1 MPDPFLRLADRAA
14 FGLFGLTPGSHFADA
29 VHFFVEDTVKIFV
42 LMAAI
47 TFLMGLFRSVV
58 SPHRVRAAL
67 AGRSRGASYL
77 MAVSLGAVTPFCSCS
92 SVPLFIGFLEGGV
105 PVGATMAFLIASP
118 MINEVAV
125 VLLGVLLGWP
135 VAALYVGT
143 GMAVGVLGGWLAD
156 RTGFER
162 HVESFVWT
170 IRMGAAAEVPAET
183 GWRARLSFATEET
196 RKIVGRVWP
205 YVLIGVALGAG
216 LHGYVPEDFVV
227 RVAGP
232 DNPLAVPLAVLLGI
246 PLYSSATGIIPVA
259 EALLGKGMPVG
270 TVLALMMSTVAI
282 SLPEF
287 VILRR
292 VVTAPG
298 LVRFAAFLGLAFTA
312 VGVSFNL
319 ILS

>member
-1 MPDPFLRLADRAA
+1 MSDPFLWLADRAA
-14 FGLFGLTPGSHFADA
+14 FGLLGLTPGSHLGDA

-42 LMAAI
+42 LMSAI
-47 TFLMGLFRSVV
+47 IFLMGLFRSVV
-58 SPHRVRAAL
+58 SPHRVRAVL
-67 AGRSRGASYL
+67 AGRSRGASYV
-77 MAVSLGAVTPFCSCS
+77 MAVGLGAVTPFCSCS

-135 VAALYVGT
+135 VAALYVVT
-143 GMAVGVLGGWLAD
+143 GLAVGVFGGWLAD

-162 HVESFVWT
+162 HVEAFVWT
-170 IRMGAAAEVPAET
+170 IRMGAETEIPGET
-183 GWRARLSFATEET
+183 GLRARLAFAASET
-196 RKIVGRVWP
+196 RSIVGRVWL
-205 YVLIGVALGAG
+205 YVLVGVGLGAG
-216 LHGYVPEDFVV
+216 LHGFVPEDFVL

-232 DNPLAVPLAVLLGI
+232 DNPLAVPLAVVLGI
-246 PLYSSATGIIPVA
+246 PLYSNATGIIPVA

-292 VVTAPG
+292 VVTVPG
-298 LVRFAAFLGLAFTA
+298 LVRFAIFLGLAFTA
-312 VGVSFNL
+312 VGVAFNL